1 LQTWLLLLVLC
12 ATLLTRE
19 WQHQKTVTALL
30 DRLMSKAGYEP
41 LTEETSTNAEPSTVT
56 KEVKSKAQLLAQAG
70 AVHFRVPQ
78 SDIEI
83 R

>member
-1 LQTWLLLLVLC
+1 MQTWLLLLVLC
-12 ATLLTRE
+12 ATLITRE
-19 WQHQKTVTALL
+19 YQNHKVIEALI

-41 LTEETSTNAEPSTVT
+41 LTEETATNAEPSRVT